1 MRQYYLALAVLV
13 STMLAGC
20 GGGSSDLP
28 AKPKFTALVS
38 FGDSLS
44 DVGSYK
50 TSPAVS
56 AYNGGQFTINAA
68 SGVATN
74 WTQMMADSLSLP
86 EPCAAVTGGIGAPRS
101 PATGATPGCYAFA
114 QGGARVTSASGVG
127 NVGTLAGPMT
137 EPVVTQVSNYLS
149 VNTSFTSDQLVLV
162 MAGANDVF
170 TQAGAVGLGLPAA
183 SAVQAV
189 QTAATELAA
198 QVNTQIIGN
207 GATHVVVMN
216 VPDIA
221 STPYAAAAEVA
232 APGTQTL
239 LNTLVTAFNAQLRA
253 SLPDSANVLYVDA
266 FAANHDE
273 VVNPDK
279 YALSN
284 VTTPTCLASL
294 PNTGSS
300 LFCTSATL
308 NTGVDAHYLFADGVH
323 PTPYGHALF
332 SLYVLQAMTN
342 KGWY

>member
-1 MRQYYLALAVLV
+1 MRQYYLALAVVV
-13 STMLAGC
+13 STALAGC

-28 AKPKFTALVS
+28 AKPNFTALVS

-50 TSPAVS
+50 TSPAVL

-86 EPCAAVTGGIGAPRS
+86 EPCAAVTGGIGAARS

-149 VNTSFTSDQLVLV
+149 VNTSFNSEQLVLV

-207 GATHVVVMN
+207 GASHVVVMN

-221 STPYAAAAEVA
+221 STPY
-232 APGTQTL
+232 GTSLGASGQGL
-239 LNTLVTAFNAQLRA
+239 LNTLVTAFNTQLRA

-284 VTTPTCLASL
+284 VTIPTCLASL
-294 PNTGSS
+294 PNSGSS

-308 NTGVDAHYLFADGVH
+308 NTGVDTHYLFADGVH